1 MKIKNTIAIFFIS
14 IITCIEISS
23 CKQKTS
29 DTDIQ
34 SATTAKMP
42 SGVSS
47 TVNNGVVTLTGDCRD
62 EACKTNAEQAAKD
75 VKGVKSVV
83 NKITVVVIGSQ
94 PVEISSD
101 ETLRNTVADA
111 IRAYQGI
118 KADVKDGVVTL
129 TGEIKRSDLQ
139 NVISKVN
146 ELKPKKVENK
156 LVIR

>member
-34 SATTAKMP
+34 SAITAKMP

-83 NKITVVVIGSQ
+83 NNITLVVIGSQ

>member
-1 MKIKNTIAIFFIS
+1 MKIKNTITIFFIS

-29 DTDIQ
+29 DTDVQ
-34 SATTAKMP
+34 SAITAKMP

-83 NKITVVVIGSQ
+83 NNITVVVIGSQ

-111 IRAYQGI
+111 IHAYQGI

-156 LVIR
+156 LVIK